1 MNMSNYSEKE
11 YNDALNAIFT
21 RFPSIQNVGFDA
33 KEGAYKPGLERML
46 KFESILGNP
55 HEDWRSMHVAGTN
68 GKGSVANMLASVL
81 GSAGLKVGLYTSP
94 HLVDFRERMR
104 VWVPDSAASGGG
116 HTEMAPKEY
125 VFDFLQRYKAD
136 FESLDLSFFEITT
149 GMAFKWFSDIHVDVA
164 VVEVGL
170 GGRLDSTNI
179 ITPELSI
186 VTSIGIDHCELLGH
200 TLAAI
205 AGEKAGIFK
214 KGVPALVGE
223 YLPETRPVFEAKAK
237 DFCPLTFAQ
246 DVVPSLWNPDI
257 LPKMDL
263 QGWYQEKNL
272 RTVLAA
278 VDILMNRQAGLAE
291 YSRLK
296 DGNMVAEALERTAS
310 RMDFHGR
317 WERVS
322 SRPLV
327 IADIGHNPPALKE
340 NFDQLKSMLNNG
352 ECDSLIIVYAV
363 MADKDLSH
371 ILPLMPED
379 ATYVFT
385 APAIKR
391 ALPVD
396 ELYST
401 CREYWKEQGRNT
413 ERLHVAKDVS
423 SALQKAISLS
433 REAGKPLVYVGGSS
447 YLVSEAEPLMQDFLA
462 SGFIKR

>member
-1 MNMSNYSEKE
+1 MSNYSEKE
-11 YNDALNAIFT
+11 YNDALNAIFS
-21 RFPSIQNVGFDA
+21 RFPSIQNVGFGA
-33 KEGAYKPGLERML
+33 KEGAYKPGLEHLL
-46 KFESILGNP
+46 KFEAILGNP
-55 HEDWRSMHVAGTN
+55 HEDWRSIHVAGTN

-81 GSAGLKVGLYTSP
+81 GSTGLKVGLYTSP

-104 VWVPDSAASGGG
+104 VWIPDSAVSQGGR
-116 HTEMAPKEY
+116 TEMVSKEY

-179 ITPELSI
+179 ITPDLSI
-186 VTSIGIDHCELLGH
+186 VTSIGMDHCDLLGH

-246 DVVPSLWNPDI
+246 DAVPSLWNPDV
-257 LPKMDL
+257 PQNMDL

-296 DGNMVAEALERTAS
+296 DGNMLANALEHTAS

-340 NFDQLKSMLNNG
+340 NFDQLKSMSNNG

-371 ILPLMPED
+371 ILPLMPEN
-379 ATYVFT
+379 ATYVLT

-396 ELYST
+396 ELYSM
-401 CREYWKEQGRNT
+401 CKEYWKEQGRNT
-413 ERLHVAKDVS
+413 ERLHVAQDVS
-423 SALQKAISLS
+423 SALHLAISLS
-433 REAGKPLVYVGGSS
+433 GEAAKPLVYVGGSS
-447 YLVSEAEPLMQDFLA
+447 YLVSEAEPLIRDFLA